1 MPHMSEGTQSEGAR
15 SEGAR
20 SEGARPEAERVLSG
34 YYSSADTSELSP
46 RQRLTWRVGDAMREM
61 IDRLVDN
68 RMPDSDFESMADQLE
83 AMAETLRG
91 YEHGRRYEQF
101 AEASTAGGGPP
112 AGHAEYSP
120 LIGRANPIA
129 PLMHFTIEPP
139 VVRAEVTFGAA
150 YEGPPG
156 NVHGGL
162 VAAAFDEVMGAAQA
176 MTGNP
181 GMTGSLTI
189 TYRSPTP
196 LHETLVCAAW
206 ADRVEG
212 RKIFVDATL
221 HAGDRLCAEAKG
233 LFISVDF
240 EKLRLMM
247 AERNA
252 ETPPV

>member
-1 MPHMSEGTQSEGAR
+1 MSEEERSEEGLSEG
-15 SEGAR
+15 ELQVG
-20 SEGARPEAERVLSG
+20 EAPAVALSG
-34 YYSSADTSELSP
+34 YYSDADTSLLTP

-68 RMPDSDFESMADQLE
+68 RAPDEAFAAMADDLE
-83 AMAETLRG
+83 AMVETLRG
-91 YEHGRRYEQF
+91 FEHGRRYVQF
-101 AEASTAGGGPP
+101 AEASTAGAGPP
-112 AGHAEYSP
+112 KGHAEYSP

-129 PLMHFTIEPP
+129 PLMNFTIDPP
-139 VVRAEVTFGAA
+139 KVRAEVRFGSA

-176 MTGNP
+176 LTGNP

-189 TYRSPTP
+189 NYRSPTP
-196 LHETLVCAAW
+196 LHELLVCEAW
-206 ADRVEG
+206 TARTEG

-221 HAGDRLCAEAKG
+221 HAGDRLCAEATG

-240 EKLRLMM
+240 AKLAAMM
-247 AERNA
+247 AARNN
-252 ETPPV
+252 ET